1 MLFFVTPKI
10 CISIVFSFSWGVKM
24 TPRETQNNA
33 CAKFWGDKQLTIILG
48 KYSQSHYSPRL
59 QRIIVLVYT
68 HEVISTKSVQ

>member
-1 MLFFVTPKI
+1 
-10 CISIVFSFSWGVKM
+10 M